1 MGARYILG
9 LDIGSN
15 SVGSAWIDLEKG
27 SIDVGLGVFPA
38 GVDETD
44 DKRGEP
50 KNAKRRMT
58 RRTRITLARRSL
70 RKRELR
76 LELIARG
83 LLPADADA
91 FKTLLEET
99 DPWTLRRKGLDHAL
113 TPHEFGRVL
122 VHLAQRRGALGIREP
137 EEGEEGGEDGKVKK
151 AIGETRAA
159 ILARSKELGKQVRTF
174 GELIDLLR
182 AGDEKRHSITTTDSR
197 SEHQRKGP
205 REWRDAVR
213 NRRRE
218 FQFHADRAMIRDE
231 FAKLW
236 IAQRKLGGT
245 LGPLLTDEL
254 RTKLDDESGDSLWRH
269 RGLLFGQRR
278 QSWDMGTLGRCA
290 LEPAERC
297 APHADRHTSYFRVI
311 ETVNNIRILEGG
323 NAGRPLSVSERTKI
337 ITLLRGPLGVHE
349 KGAYKGKPK
358 RSVSVTDIRAAL
370 GLGKGGKTAPVR
382 LNIEADEDREI
393 NTDWF
398 HRAIVH
404 GGLTEARWNGMD
416 ERQRESVNK
425 AVLNFDPDRDEHAAE
440 LRAGAIKWWSCT
452 PEQADG
458 LVTGWRTRPPL
469 EKRGNLSRRAIRNM
483 LAVMD
488 AKPADPALGFDRTS
502 RWYTQIE
509 ARKVIAEDGDFT
521 DATTGEPI
529 HPRTRDRYAT
539 GAKGLTARDRHYIK
553 MHPDSLPPAPM
564 LTNPVVR
571 KAIHEVRR
579 HIVEHIKKHGRKPD
593 AIVIELAREAKMSAK
608 DSDRALFRNRLRD
621 RIRKDIIETFN
632 LHAQKQNQQRAA
644 VERVVLAVQQKGVCP
659 LCGNQTIQT
668 AITPRMAAEGE
679 GCELAH
685 IIPRGIGGSNGLG
698 NMVLSHIKCNRN
710 MGRRTP
716 RDLWGQT
723 FDAEINRVEQMYT
736 KIDRVKPKDVDK
748 ASEDK
753 LWGSYFDWRDDDRK
767 IANFKKAA
775 KDIQGFSDRDLSDTR
790 YATRQVMAYLADALY
805 EGKGLPERGG
815 ERKIF
820 TTDGGWTGD
829 IRREWGLFQDT
840 HHAREKG
847 TSTQEEHARREKNR
861 GDHRHHALD
870 AIVVALTDRSL
881 QTKWE
886 QREMQAE
893 KDGINTADRAE
904 IEKYRELHPLPLPGT
919 FKDRKDLRDRA
930 MLAVFGDK
938 QGPERPVS
946 HRAVKRKLIGAFHE
960 ETLLGP
966 VVGRDGEL
974 TGHYTGKKSVLALD
988 PNHLRVP
995 RKETAKEAIERL
1007 SADRKQSQE
1016 IDEKTARKWARA
1028 TIAAKEYVPS
1038 IVDPSPGNPGI
1049 VRDRDLR
1056 RTLREC
1062 LESNGLNPDDFTAN
1076 QIKKLVEAGK
1086 ITQKSGVPIRSVVL
1100 LRAMSDP
1107 VIASRWEHDH
1117 ATGVARK
1124 TYDAITGEG
1133 DLAAARAYKGGNNH
1147 HIEYRVDEKGK
1158 WSGDLVTMFVASQR
1172 KLALFR
1178 SLRKAGVPRFKD
1190 LAKLPLAERKR
1201 WKPQI
1206 ADADRQHPLID
1217 RTDHLGDGGRF
1228 VMSLCEG
1235 EMVKMR
1241 HKETQEVGYFVVAK
1255 INPPRSVV
1263 LVPHW
1268 DARTATERKD
1278 SADNKVRGSER
1289 ESFTATPDD
1298 LKTLAP
1304 PGHPHALK
1312 VRVSPLGMVTILEK
1326 D

>member
-213 NRRRE
+213 NRDGE

-297 APHADRHTSYFRVI
+297 APHADRHTSYFRVV

-358 RSVSVTDIRAAL
+358 RSVSVTHIRAAL

-382 LNIEADEDREI
+382 LNIEADKDREI

-404 GGLTEARWNGMD
+404 GGLTEARWNGMN

-425 AVLNFDPDRDEHAAE
+425 AVLNFDPDQDEHAAE
-440 LRAGAIKWWSCT
+440 LRAGAIKWWNCT

-632 LHAQKQNQQRAA
+632 LHAQKQNQQLAA
-644 VERVVLAVQQKGVCP
+644 VERVVLAVQQSGVCP

-698 NMVLSHIKCNRN
+698 NMVLSHIKCNRD

-723 FDAEINRVEQMYT
+723 FDAEINRVERMYT

-815 ERKIF
+815 ERRIF

-904 IEKYRELHPLPLPGT
+904 IEKYRELHPLSLPGA

-946 HRAVKRKLIGAFHE
+946 HRAVKRKLIGALHE
-960 ETLLGP
+960 ETLFGP
-966 VVGRDGEL
+966 VPGKPGL
-974 TGHYTGKKSVLALD
+974 FTGTKSVLALTD
-988 PNHLRVP
+988 NHLRVP
-995 RKETAKEAIERL
+995 EGWDEL
-1007 SADRKQSQE
+1007 SAKMRDLKITSAERNAIGRQL
-1016 IDEKTARKWARA
+1016 
-1028 TIAAKEYVPS
+1028 AAMD
-1038 IVDPSPGNPGI
+1038 DPPPGKSGI
-1049 VRDRDLR
+1049 VRDRALR
-1056 RTLREC
+1056 DRLRIC
-1062 LESNGLNPDDFTAN
+1062 LMQAGLDPDNFKAN
-1076 QIKKLVEAGK
+1076 DIKKLVEAKK
-1086 ITQKSGVPIRSVVL
+1086 ITQASGIPIRSVAL
-1100 LRAMSDP
+1100 LRTMSDP
-1107 VIASRWEHDH
+1107 VIVPRRKPDH
-1117 ATGVARK
+1117 ATGNSTV
-1124 TYDAITGEG
+1124 DANP
-1133 DLAAARAYKGGNNH
+1133 AADRAYVGGNNH
-1147 HIEYRVDEKGK
+1147 HIEICVDLKGK
-1158 WSGDLVTMFVASQR
+1158 WSGEVVSAFEASRR
-1172 KLALFR
+1172 KLAFFR
-1178 SLRKAGVPRFKD
+1178 ALREARVPRFID
-1190 LAKLPLAERKR
+1190 LKKLPKPERAKFR
-1201 WKPQI
+1201 
-1206 ADADRQHPLID
+1206 PLID
-1217 RTDHLGDGGRF
+1217 AADKAHPIVERRDDPKSGSRF

-1235 EMVKMR
+1235 EMVWMK
-1241 HKETQEVGYFVVAK
+1241 HKKSGEPGYSGEPDYFVVAK
-1255 INPPRSVV
+1255 LVKPNIVV

-1268 DARTATERKD
+1268 DARTAGERKD
-1278 SADNKVRGSER
+1278 SAGNKVPASKRD
-1289 ESFTATPDD
+1289 FFDATPSD
-1298 LKTLAP
+1298 LKALAP